1 MKQYDGYEVTRT
13 VQTTDSNVFSAVK
26 RNVETVNGISFNHMF
41 YFQEVTDPEK
51 ANCLVN
57 NVPAIKFEPDFT
69 DNHFYSFVEDGIIHS
84 LDMKTFFFEKKG
96 LGYVNREL
104 ISPEE
109 FVGKVMEME

>member
-1 MKQYDGYEVTRT
+1 MKKYDGYEV
-13 VQTTDSNVFSAVK
+13 VVHTTDSNVFSAVK
-26 RNVETVNGISFNHMF
+26 RNVETVNGITFSHMF
-41 YFQEVTDPEK
+41 YFQGVSNPKK
-51 ANCLVN
+51 ANCTVN
-57 NVPAIKFEPDFT
+57 EVLAREFEPDFT
-69 DNHFYSFVEDGIIHS
+69 DNHYYAFVEDGIIHS